1 MSRQTK
7 RLIAMGLLI
16 AVICSGCAQREAIL
30 KDTFLLDAQRG
41 GQSLKASPKTVLAV
55 RPFSIAPAFQGK
67 GLVYRTDED
76 QYESDFYNEYF
87 VSPSAMMTDQTRDW
101 LSESGVFAEVLLPV
115 SSVEPTHILE
125 GHIKQIVAD
134 DRDKGNP
141 QAVLELS
148 FFLLEKHNHNRTI
161 RFQKTYSA
169 TQSLEGKT
177 ASACIVAMNQ
187 CLSEILGDLEKD
199 LASNLSEK

>member
-1 MSRQTK
+1 MNRQTI
-7 RLIAMGLLI
+7 RLMAMGVLIALL
-16 AVICSGCAQREAIL
+16 CSGCAQRTAIV

-41 GQSLKASPKTVLAV
+41 GPSLKAAPKTVLAV

-67 GLVYRTDED
+67 GLVYRTEDD

-101 LSESGVFAEVLLPV
+101 LSGSGVFAEVLLPV
-115 SSVEPTHILE
+115 SSFEPTLILE

-134 DRDKGNP
+134 VRDKGNK

-148 FFLLEKHNHNRTI
+148 FFLLEKHNHN
-161 RFQKTYSA
+161 
-169 TQSLEGKT
+169 
-177 ASACIVAMNQ
+177 
-187 CLSEILGDLEKD
+187 
-199 LASNLSEK
+199 

>member
-1 MSRQTK
+1 MNRQTT
-7 RLIAMGLLI
+7 RLMAMGLLI
-16 AVICSGCAQREAIL
+16 ALLCSGCAQRTAIV

-41 GQSLKASPKTVLAV
+41 GPSLKAAPETILAV

-67 GLVYRTDED
+67 GLVYRTDDD

-101 LSESGVFAEVLLPV
+101 LSGSGVFAEVLLPV
-115 SSVEPTHILE
+115 SSFEPTLILE

-134 DRDKGNP
+134 VRDKGNK

-161 RFQKTYSA
+161 RFQNTYSA
-169 TQSLEGKT
+169 TQSLDGKT
-177 ASACIVAMNQ
+177 ASACIAAMNQ

-199 LASNLSEK
+199 LASNLAEK

>member
-1 MSRQTK
+1 MNRQT
-7 RLIAMGLLI
+7 RTLMAMGLLI
-16 AVICSGCAQREAIL
+16 ALLCSGCAQRTAIV

-41 GQSLKASPKTVLAV
+41 GQPLKAAPETVLAV

-67 GLVYRTDED
+67 GIVYRTDED
-76 QYESDFYNEYF
+76 QYVSDFYNEYF

-101 LSESGVFAEVLLPV
+101 LSESGVCAEVLLPV

-125 GHIKQIVAD
+125 GHIKQIIAD
-134 DRDKGNP
+134 DRDKANP

-148 FFLLEKHNHNRTI
+148 FFLLEQHKHDRTI

-169 TQSLEGKT
+169 TQPLDGKT
-177 ASACIVAMNQ
+177 ASACIAALNQ
-187 CLSEILGDLEKD
+187 CLSEILGNLEKD

>member
-1 MSRQTK
+1 MNRQTT
-7 RLIAMGLLI
+7 RLMAMGLLI
-16 AVICSGCAQREAIL
+16 ALLCSGCAQRTAIV

-41 GQSLKASPKTVLAV
+41 GPSLKAAPKTVLAV

-67 GLVYRTDED
+67 GLVYRTEDD

-115 SSVEPTHILE
+115 SSFEPTLILE

-134 DRDKGNP
+134 VRDKGNK

-161 RFQKTYSA
+161 RFQNTYSA
-169 TQSLEGKT
+169 TQSLDGKT
-177 ASACIVAMNQ
+177 ASACIAAMNQ
-187 CLSEILGDLEKD
+187 CLIEILGDLEKD
-199 LASNLSEK
+199 LASNLAEK

>member
-1 MSRQTK
+1 MNRHTK
-7 RLIAMGLLI
+7 RLMAMGLLI
-16 AVICSGCAQREAIL
+16 AVICSSCAQREAIL

-67 GLVYRTDED
+67 GLVYRTDEG

-115 SSVEPTHILE
+115 SSVKPTHILE

-134 DRDKGNP
+134 VRDKGNP

-148 FFLLEKHNHNRTI
+148 FFLLEQDRHDRKIVFH
-161 RFQKTYSA
+161 KTYLV
-169 TQSLEGKT
+169 THPLEGKT

-187 CLSEILGDLEKD
+187 CLSQILGDLEKN
-199 LASNLSEK
+199 LASNLSEQ